1 MLVQYHIHP
10 LPLTNSTFSWQTE
23 MNVTK
28 VILIL
33 ISSES
38 IRYLSAKLF
47 RGELESGGDLLGED
61 FGITE
66 AK

>member
-1 MLVQYHIHP
+1 MYV
-10 LPLTNSTFSWQTE
+10 E
-23 MNVTK
+23 MK

-33 ISSES
+33 TSSEC
-38 IRYLSAKLF
+38 IQYLRAKLF
-47 RGELESGGDLLGED
+47 RGELESGGDFLGED